1 MSMTICSLFLFAAK
15 RKGGC
20 NMSQKISMDPDH
32 DKARLNEH
40 HKKMTETPVPKL
52 VTTLAIPSILSM
64 LVTSVYNM
72 ADTYFVSQLG
82 TSAAGAVGVVFSLMA
97 VFQAIGF
104 MLGTGAGNIL
114 ARQMG
119 AKENEAANCT
129 ANTAFFTAFAIGLL
143 FAILGHAFI
152 EDLMRLLGATETILP
167 YALAYG
173 RYILLAAPFMCA
185 SFVMNCLLR
194 SEGKSSLATI
204 GISTGGILNMILDP
218 IFIFALDRKTAGA
231 ALATALSQF
240 ISFLLL
246 LSFFLLKKSNLRL
259 SVTRIARTPAVYG
272 RIILTGLPS
281 FSRQGLSSIS
291 STLLNRAAGFYG
303 DAAVAAMSIVSK
315 IVALIFSATIGFLQG
330 FQPVCAFNYG
340 AQKFSRVKKA
350 TYFSGAVCLAA
361 TLLIGVVFYLAA
373 PHMITAFRRDDP
385 AAIEIGTLAL
395 RLQCIVFPLSTI
407 STLANFSLQ
416 STGLSVHALILASCR
431 QGIFFIPL
439 ILILP
444 SRIGLLGIQ
453 MTQALSDACTLALSI
468 PFLICFLRLLDKKQ
482 RLVTQQHVEDR
493 PGQS

>member
-1 MSMTICSLFLFAAK
+1 MAK
-15 RKGGC
+15 
-20 NMSQKISMDPDH
+20 NVPDNSSN
-32 DKARLNEH
+32 DQARLEAH
-40 HKKMTETPVPKL
+40 HKKMTETPIPNL
-52 VTTLAIPSILSM
+52 VTRLAIPSILSM
-64 LVTSVYNM
+64 LITSIYNM

-97 VFQAIGF
+97 VFQAVGF
-104 MLGTGAGNIL
+104 TLGTGAGNVL

-119 AKENEAANCT
+119 AKDSKAANCS
-129 ANTAFFTAFAIGLL
+129 ASTAFFTAFTIGLL
-143 FAILGHAFI
+143 FAIFGHAFI
-152 EDLMRLLGATETILP
+152 ESLMRLLGATETILP

-204 GISTGGILNMILDP
+204 GISTGGILNIILDP
-218 IFIFALDRKTAGA
+218 IFIFVLDMKTAGA

-259 SVTRIARTPAVYG
+259 SITRVARTPNVYG

-291 STLLNRAAGFYG
+291 SMLLNRAAGFYG

-315 IVALIFSATIGFLQG
+315 IVMLIFSAMLGFLQG

-340 AQKFSRVKKA
+340 AKRFDRVKKA

-361 TLLIGVVFYLAA
+361 TVLIGVAFFLAA
-373 PHMITAFRRDDP
+373 PHIITAFRRDDP
-385 AAIEIGTLAL
+385 DVIAIGTLAL
-395 RLQCIVFPLSTI
+395 RFQCAVFPLSTI

-416 STGLSVHALILASCR
+416 STGQSVYALILASCR

-439 ILILP
+439 IFILP
-444 SRIGLLGIQ
+444 ATIELLGIQ
-453 MTQALSDACTLALSI
+453 MTQALSDACTVALSI
-468 PFLICFLRLLDKKQ
+468 PFMIHFLRLLDQKQ
-482 RLVTQQHVEDR
+482 QLVVQERLADLPNQ
-493 PGQS
+493 

>member
-1 MSMTICSLFLFAAK
+1 MSED
-15 RKGGC
+15 
-20 NMSQKISMDPDH
+20 MSKNNDE
-32 DKARLNEH
+32 ARLNAH
-40 HKKMTETPVPKL
+40 HKKMTETPIPKL
-52 VTTLAIPSILSM
+52 VTRLAIPSILSM
-64 LVTSVYNM
+64 LITSIYNM

-97 VFQAIGF
+97 VFQAVGF
-104 MLGTGAGNIL
+104 TLGTGAGNIL

-119 AKENEAANCT
+119 AKETEAANCS
-129 ANTAFFTAFAIGLL
+129 ASTAFFISFFIGLL
-143 FAILGHAFI
+143 FAIFGHAFI
-152 EDLMRLLGATETILP
+152 ENLMRLLGATETILP

-185 SFVMNCLLR
+185 SFVMNGLLR

-204 GISTGGILNMILDP
+204 GISTGGILNIVLDP
-218 IFIFALDRKTAGA
+218 IFIFTLDMKTAGA

-259 SVTRIARTPAVYG
+259 GITRVARTPNVYG

-291 STLLNRAAGFYG
+291 SMMLNRAAGFYG

-315 IVALIFSATIGFLQG
+315 IVILIFSAMLGFLQG

-340 AQKFSRVKKA
+340 AKRFNRVKKA
-350 TYFSGAVCLAA
+350 TYFSGAVCVAA
-361 TLLIGVVFYLAA
+361 TVLISAIFFLAA
-373 PHMITAFRRDDP
+373 PHIITAFRRDDP
-385 AAIEIGTLAL
+385 AVIEIGTLAL
-395 RLQCIVFPLSTI
+395 RFQCVVFPLVTV
-407 STLANFSLQ
+407 STLANFCLQ
-416 STGLSVHALILASCR
+416 STGQSVYALILASSR

-444 SRIGLLGIQ
+444 ATIGLLGVQ
-453 MTQALSDACTLALSI
+453 MTQALSDVCTVALSI
-468 PFLICFLRLLDKKQ
+468 PFLIYFLRLLDRKQ
-482 RLVTQQHVEDR
+482 RLVAQEHVE
-493 PGQS
+493 

>member
-1 MSMTICSLFLFAAK
+1 MVKNATI
-15 RKGGC
+15 
-20 NMSQKISMDPDH
+20 DPNSDE
-32 DKARLNEH
+32 ARLDAH
-40 HKKMTETPVPKL
+40 HKKMTETPIPKL
-52 VTTLAIPSILSM
+52 VTRLAIPSILSM
-64 LVTSVYNM
+64 LITAIYNM

-97 VFQAIGF
+97 VFQAVGYT
-104 MLGTGAGNIL
+104 LGTGAGNIL

-119 AKENEAANCT
+119 AKDSDAANCS
-129 ANTAFFTAFAIGLL
+129 ASTAFFTAFSIGLL
-143 FAILGHAFI
+143 FAIFGHAFI
-152 EDLMRLLGATETILP
+152 KNLMRLLGATETILP

-204 GISTGGILNMILDP
+204 GISTGGILNIILDP
-218 IFIFALDRKTAGA
+218 IFIFTLDMKTAGA

-246 LSFFLLKKSNLRL
+246 LSFFLWKKSNLRL
-259 SVTRIARTPAVYG
+259 SITRVARTPNVYG
-272 RIILTGLPS
+272 RILLTGLPS
-281 FSRQGLSSIS
+281 FSRQGLSSVS
-291 STLLNRAAGFYG
+291 SMLLNRAAGFYG

-315 IVALIFSATIGFLQG
+315 IVILIFSAMLGFLQG

-340 AQKFSRVKKA
+340 AKRFDRVKKA

-361 TLLIGVVFYLAA
+361 TILIGVVFFLAA
-373 PHMITAFRRDDP
+373 PYIITAFRRDDP
-385 AAIEIGTLAL
+385 AVIEIGTLAL
-395 RLQCIVFPLSTI
+395 RFQCIVFPLSTI

-416 STGLSVHALILASCR
+416 STGQSVYALILASCR

-444 SRIGLLGIQ
+444 ATIGLLGIQ
-453 MTQALSDACTLALSI
+453 ITQALSDACTVALSI
-468 PFLICFLRLLDKKQ
+468 PFMIHFLHLLDKKQ
-482 RLVTQQHVEDR
+482 QLVVQEHAAALSSQ
-493 PGQS
+493 P